1 MRCTGYTHQY
11 IRGPD
16 RIRAAGGRKEAARRA
31 SAHHHRSRWPASG
44 VPITVAEALEAADNA

>member
-1 MRCTGYTHQY
+1 MPGSVAFHLR
-11 IRGPD
+11 
-16 RIRAAGGRKEAARRA
+16 AGGRDEAARWA